1 MMPKCILGP
10 TTVYIKDNESGEM
23 LELGNIEKLELEEI
37 QTEYETYNQGIKN
50 ISISQPREVS
60 VSYKLKKLSKKKF
73 IKLLMARKIQRNAAN
88 ELAKYFL
95 NKRGYYS
102 YIDLF
107 LLDGGDL

>member
-1 MMPKCILGP
+1 MMPKCTLGP
-10 TTVYIKDNESGEM
+10 TTIYIKDNESGET
-23 LELGNIEKLELEEI
+23 LELGNVGKLELEEI
-37 QTEYETYNQGIKN
+37 QTEHESYNFGTNYINHPQ
-50 ISISQPREVS
+50 EVS
-60 VSYKLKKLSKKKF
+60 VSYRLKTISKKRF

-107 LLDGGDL
+107 LFDGGVI

>member
-1 MMPKCILGP
+1 MMPNCVLRP
-10 TTVYIKDNESGEM
+10 TTIYIKDNESGEM

-37 QTEYETYNQGIKN
+37 QTEHETYNQGIN
-50 ISISQPREVS
+50 YISHPREVS

-107 LLDGGDL
+107 LLDGGAL

>member
-1 MMPKCILGP
+1 MMPKCTLSQSTIF
-10 TTVYIKDNESGEM
+10 IKDDASGEM

-37 QTEYETYNQGIKN
+37 QIEHESADYGAKYISYPPEVTATYRLKT
-50 ISISQPREVS
+50 ISR
-60 VSYKLKKLSKKKF
+60 KKF
-73 IKLLMARKIQRNAAN
+73 IKLLMSRKIQRSAAN

-107 LLDGGDL
+107 LLDGGVL

>member
-1 MMPKCILGP
+1 MMPKCTLGP
-10 TTVYIKDNESGEM
+10 TTIFIKDNESGEM

-37 QTEYETYNQGIKN
+37 QTEHESYAFGIN
-50 ISISQPREVS
+50 YINHPQEVS
-60 VSYKLKKLSKKKF
+60 VSYRLKNISRKRF

-107 LLDGGDL
+107 LFDGGVI

>member
-1 MMPKCILGP
+1 MMPKCTLGP
-10 TTVYIKDNESGEM
+10 TTVYIKDNESGEI
-23 LELGNIEKLELEEI
+23 LELGNIEKLEVEEI
-37 QTEYETYNQGIKN
+37 QTEHETYNQGIN
-50 ISISQPREVS
+50 YISQPREIS
-60 VSYKLKKLSKKKF
+60 VSYRLKNPSKKKF

-107 LLDGGDL
+107 LLDGVAL

>member
-1 MMPKCILGP
+1 MEEKD
-10 TTVYIKDNESGEM
+10 TTIEESV
-23 LELGNIEKLELEEI
+23 NQELEAENIEI
-37 QTEYETYNQGIKN
+37 QTEHESYNYGTCYIN
-50 ISISQPREVS
+50 HPREVS
-60 VSYKLKKLSKKKF
+60 AAYRLKTISRKRF

-107 LLDGGDL
+107 LLDGGALCE

>member
-1 MMPKCILGP
+1 MMPNCTLG
-10 TTVYIKDNESGEM
+10 TTTIYIKDNESGEM

-37 QTEYETYNQGIKN
+37 QTEHETYNQDLGY
-50 ISISQPREVS
+50 ISHPTEVS
-60 VSYKLKKLSKKKF
+60 ASYRLKTISKKRF

-107 LLDGGDL
+107 LLDGGVL